1 METNLSRRNFL
12 LGVGAFGAAAGL
24 GLAGCAPKS
33 AAEAETEG
41 NLATTGEAGQG
52 GHMPASWDEECDVLV
67 LGAGGAGCAGALTA
81 ARDGAKVIVVE
92 SQATTGT
99 SSTAICKGNFAVI
112 GSDEQKALGIEDSSD
127 QYVEDCLAWG
137 NSDGF
142 PGGPAN
148 NEDMIRTFADNSAEC
163 QQVLKE
169 LGLEFP
175 DPYVA
180 TGNSVARVHVVDNAQ
195 MQQLLEQGAKEAG
208 AEFMFNTEFTRLAY
222 DGNGTVMGAFVQD
235 GSKERAIKANK
246 GVLLTTGGFCRNVE
260 LVEECLPGLSEV
272 EARTAAGATGMG
284 HLAAMELGG
293 AMFGRNWLYVTEGW
307 SPDGSAWCEMTSC
320 GAIVTDREGNRF
332 IDDGASWSNTRTRAL
347 MAKGKHPEYDC
358 YFNWYICDQK
368 VYDLGVEAGDPMGVY
383 DKTEPLFIKAD
394 TIEELA
400 AAIDAPN
407 LPATLAKYNEN
418 IASGNDEF
426 GRKYLDGAGTGD
438 PFPLTQPPYYAWA
451 SKPVLEYSPVTGFV
465 MNGDCQILDQYG
477 EPIGGGR
484 LFSAGEIVLRS
495 IVGNHFM
502 IGSGI
507 GTCTTLGMVIG
518 HKAAAL
524 DAIA

>member
-1 METNLSRRNFL
+1 
-12 LGVGAFGAAAGL
+12 
-24 GLAGCAPKS
+24 
-33 AAEAETEG
+33 
-41 NLATTGEAGQG
+41 
-52 GHMPASWDEECDVLV
+52 
-67 LGAGGAGCAGALTA
+67 
-81 ARDGAKVIVVE
+81 
-92 SQATTGT
+92 
-99 SSTAICKGNFAVI
+99 
-112 GSDEQKALGIEDSSD
+112 
-127 QYVEDCLAWG
+127 
-137 NSDGF
+137 
-142 PGGPAN
+142 
-148 NEDMIRTFADNSAEC
+148 MIRTFADNSAEC
-163 QQVLKE
+163 QKVLKE

-235 GSKERAIKANK
+235 GNKERAIKANK
-246 GVLLTTGGFCRNVE
+246 GVLLTTGGLCRNVE

-272 EARTAAGATGMG
+272 EPRTAAGATGMG

-307 SPDGSAWCEMTSC
+307 SPDGGSWSEMTSF
-320 GAIVTDREGNRF
+320 GAIVVDREGNRF
-332 IDDGASWSNTRTRAL
+332 FNDGGSWSNTRTRTL
-347 MAKGKHPEYDC
+347 MSKGKHPDYDK
-358 YFNWYICDQK
+358 YFNWYISDQQ
-368 VYDLGVEAGDPMGVY
+368 VYDKAKEIGAPMGVHEGNEA
-383 DKTEPLFIKAD
+383 DFIKAD

-407 LPATLAKYNEN
+407 LPAALAKYNEN

-426 GRKYLDGAGTGD
+426 GRIYLNGAGTGD
-438 PFPLTQPPYYAWA
+438 PFPLIQPPYYAWA
-451 SKPVLEYSPVTGFV
+451 STPVLEYSPVTGFV

-502 IGSGI
+502 ISSGI
-507 GTCTTLGMVIG
+507 GTCTALGMVIG

-524 DAIA
+524 DPIA